1 MAETR
6 SSTIATQEA
15 IAGLR
20 TTSDHHGKEI
30 QEMRT
35 IQEIHTR
42 AMNEMTQQLAILV
55 QWRNDSVQGGLPQ
68 SPTNV
73 EARNSNSSTMA
84 LSRPVR
90 LEFPRFSKEDPVVGF
105 TKPTNTSSIIIHL
118 LQRS

>member
-35 IQEIHTR
+35 IQEIHTPT
-42 AMNEMTQQLAILV
+42 MNHE
-55 QWRNDSVQGGLPQ
+55 RNES
-68 SPTNV
+68 TT
-73 EARNSNSSTMA
+73 SNSGA
-84 LSRPVR
+84 VA
-90 LEFPRFSKEDPVVGF
+90 
-105 TKPTNTSSIIIHL
+105 
-118 LQRS
+118 